1 MRHRRKAVILLTI
14 LAALAACH
22 KPIKTEDAGLL
33 AAARTGHSGTIRDL
47 LASGANVNFRDEHGN
62 TPLMEAARNGHDD
75 CVRTLLDAGANWR
88 LKNEDGRTAL
98 MLARQNSHEDATRVL
113 QQAGATE

>member
-1 MRHRRKAVILLTI
+1 MRHGRQAIILLTI
-14 LAALAACH
+14 LVALAACN
-22 KPIKTEDAGLL
+22 KPLKTEDAGLL

-47 LASGANVNFRDEHGN
+47 LASGANVNVRDEHSN

-88 LKNEDGRTAL
+88 LKNEDGKTAL
-98 MLARQNSHEDATRVL
+98 MLARQNSHEDATRAL